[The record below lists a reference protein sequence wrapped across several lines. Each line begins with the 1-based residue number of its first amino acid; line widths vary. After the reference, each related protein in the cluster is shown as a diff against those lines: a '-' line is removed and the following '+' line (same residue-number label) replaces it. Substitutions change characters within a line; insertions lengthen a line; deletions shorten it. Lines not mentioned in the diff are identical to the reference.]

1 MAPIV
6 LGLLLLPLVGV
17 KQVRKRLQRIPRL
30 PLVLAIAFLPFSAM
44 LSLSG
49 CGGGGF
55 GKPSQS
61 VQTYTVVVTAKDVA
75 TGAQSSTNL
84 VLTVQ

>member
-61 VQTYTVVVTAKDVA
+61 VLTYTVVVTAKDVA